1 MAFGGGHLAARGW
14 AGSGL
19 RVCVPVVAAL
29 AVALGHEAW
38 SGTGL
43 APVVLARTHAG
54 SALLHLA
61 SSRWPMVVVIFV
73 VKDGQPEAW

>member
-1 MAFGGGHLAARGW
+1 MAAHGW

-19 RVCVPVVAAL
+19 PVCVLIVAAL

-38 SGTGL
+38 SETGL

-61 SSRWPMVVVIFV
+61 SSRWPMVVVIFFV
-73 VKDGQPEAW
+73 RDGQPEAW

>member
-1 MAFGGGHLAARGW
+1 MVARGW
-14 AGSGL
+14 AGSRL

-29 AVALGHEAW
+29 AVALGHGAW
-38 SGTGL
+38 SRMVL

-61 SSRWPMVVVIFV
+61 SSRWPMVVVIFFV
-73 VKDGQPEAW
+73 RDGRPEAW